1 MKRHRCQ
8 IRGKRE
14 KPENRE
20 HYYLVLANGEIKD
33 FPWNDTVFDYEVWD
47 FGNCF
52 RVRREAQQARDS
64 IRQLLQQL
72 FFDES
77 DHFSTMDKEK
87 LKEEIEMRL
96 RYVFKYYVHA
106 DRNDSFY
113 LVRDEDL
120 TRAADSIADL
130 FDKAVW

>member
-1 MKRHRCQ
+1 MKQHRCQ

-14 KPENRE
+14 KPAHRE

-72 FFDES
+72 FFDGSE
-77 DHFSTMDKEK
+77 HVATMDKEK

-96 RYVFKYYVHA
+96 RYVFKYYVHE

-130 FDKAVW
+130 FDKTV